1 MQGRWDFH
9 PAFFMGSKMKCL
21 SLKSF
26 REKTILKSSA
36 SSITPNMEWLSMNKS
51 LEQISCNSPWIIAHR
66 GFKKK
71 YPENTL
77 VAFQAAM
84 DTGVPMIELDVTLSR
99 DRKLVV
105 IHDAT
110 LNRTTNGHGP
120 VHDYTLE
127 ELKQLDA
134 GSWFHADFA
143 EQRLPE
149 LGEVLELVDGRV
161 ITNIEIKSHAY
172 EPHHPPDAIEKQ
184 VVEMVKKKKLLD
196 SILISSFDSNVLE
209 QISLMETPPQIALIS
224 KNPLERNIVEICK
237 RLDTFSWHP
246 DQQIVTPRQVRKL
259 HAAGIRVFPYKVD
272 TPEDCARMIGLK
284 VDGVITD
291 DPVSVRRWSE
301 VKKAA

>member
-1 MQGRWDFH
+1 MNN
-9 PAFFMGSKMKCL
+9 M
-21 SLKSF
+21 LKENPF
-26 REKTILKSSA
+26 
-36 SSITPNMEWLSMNKS
+36 TP
-51 LEQISCNSPWIIAHR
+51 PWIVAHR

-84 DTGVPMIELDVTLSR
+84 DAGVPMIELDVALSR
-99 DRKLVV
+99 DRKLIV

-110 LNRTTNGHGP
+110 LDRTTNGHGS
-120 VHDYTLE
+120 VHEFTLE

-134 GSWFHADFA
+134 GSWFHSDFA

-149 LGEVLELVDGRV
+149 LAEVLELVDGRV

-184 VVEMVKKKKLLD
+184 VVELVKKENLQD

-209 QISLMETPPQIALIS
+209 QISLMEAPPQIALIS
-224 KNPLERNIVEICK
+224 KNPLERNTVEMCK
-237 RLDTFSWHP
+237 HFNTFSWHP
-246 DQQIVTPRQVRKL
+246 DQQIVTPRQVVKL

>member
-1 MQGRWDFH
+1 
-9 PAFFMGSKMKCL
+9 
-21 SLKSF
+21 
-26 REKTILKSSA
+26 
-36 SSITPNMEWLSMNKS
+36 MEWLSMNKS
-51 LEQISCNSPWIIAHR
+51 LEQISCISPWIIAHR

-84 DTGVPMIELDVTLSR
+84 DTGVPMVELDVTLSR

-110 LNRTTNGHGP
+110 LDRTTNGHGS
-120 VHDYTLE
+120 VHEFTLE

-161 ITNIEIKSHAY
+161 IINIEIKSNAY

-184 VVEMVKKKKLLD
+184 VVEMVKKKKLQD

-209 QISLMETPPQIALIS
+209 QISLMEAPPQIALIS
-224 KNPLERNIVEICK
+224 KHPLERNIVEICK
-237 RLDTFSWHP
+237 RLNTFSWHP
-246 DQQIVTPRQVRKL
+246 DQQIVTLRQVRKL
-259 HAAGIRVFPYKVD
+259 HAAGIRVFPYNVD
-272 TPEDCARMIGLK
+272 TPEDCARMIGMK

-291 DPVSVRRWSE
+291 DPVSARSWSE

>member
-1 MQGRWDFH
+1 
-9 PAFFMGSKMKCL
+9 MGW
-21 SLKSF
+21 F
-26 REKTILKSSA
+26 
-36 SSITPNMEWLSMNKS
+36 PMNK
-51 LEQISCNSPWIIAHR
+51 LADQISCNSPWIVAHR
-66 GFKKK
+66 GYKKK

-84 DTGVPMIELDVTLSR
+84 DAGAPMIELDVTLSR
-99 DRKLVV
+99 DRKIIV

-110 LNRTTNGHGP
+110 LDRTTNGHGA

-134 GSWFHADFA
+134 GSWFHPRFA
-143 EQRLPE
+143 NQRLPE
-149 LGEVLELVDGRV
+149 LSEVLELVNGRV

-172 EPHHPPDAIEKQ
+172 EPHHPPDAIENQ
-184 VVEMVKKKKLLD
+184 VVDLVKKKNWQD

-209 QISLMETPPQIALIS
+209 QISLMEAPPQIALIS
-224 KNPLERNIVEICK
+224 KSPLERNTVEICK
-237 RLDTFSWHP
+237 HLNMFSWHP

-259 HAAGIRVFPYKVD
+259 HVAGIRVFPYKVD
-272 TPEDCARMIGLK
+272 TPENCARMIGLK

-301 VKKAA
+301 VKKVA

>member
-1 MQGRWDFH
+1 
-9 PAFFMGSKMKCL
+9 MKNML
-21 SLKSF
+21 KEKSF
-26 REKTILKSSA
+26 
-36 SSITPNMEWLSMNKS
+36 TP
-51 LEQISCNSPWIIAHR
+51 PWIVAHR
-66 GFKKK
+66 GYKKK

-77 VAFQAAM
+77 AAFQAAM
-84 DTGVPMIELDVTLSR
+84 DAGVPMIELDVTLSR

-110 LNRTTNGHGP
+110 LERTTNGHGP

-134 GSWFHADFA
+134 GSWFHSDFA
-143 EQRLPE
+143 DQRLPE

-184 VVEMVKKKKLLD
+184 VTELVKKKSQQD
-196 SILISSFDSNVLE
+196 SILISSFDSNILE
-209 QISLMETPPQIALIS
+209 QISLMEAPPQIALIS
-224 KNPLERNIVEICK
+224 KNPLERNTVEMCK
-237 RLDTFSWHP
+237 HFNTFSWHP
-246 DQQIVTPRQVRKL
+246 AQQIVTPRQVRKL
-259 HAAGIRVFPYKVD
+259 HIAGIRVFPYKVD
-272 TPEDCARMIGLK
+272 TPEDCARMIGLR

-291 DPVSVRRWSE
+291 DPVSARRWSE

>member
-1 MQGRWDFH
+1 MNN
-9 PAFFMGSKMKCL
+9 MLKE
-21 SLKSF
+21 KSF
-26 REKTILKSSA
+26 
-36 SSITPNMEWLSMNKS
+36 TP
-51 LEQISCNSPWIIAHR
+51 PWIVAHR

-84 DTGVPMIELDVTLSR
+84 DAGVPMIELDVTLSR

-110 LNRTTNGHGP
+110 LERTTNGHGP
-120 VHDYTLE
+120 VHDYTLA

-134 GSWFHADFA
+134 GSWFHPDFA
-143 EQRLPE
+143 EERLPE

-161 ITNIEIKSHAY
+161 ITNIEIKSNAY

-209 QISLMETPPQIALIS
+209 QISLMETHPQIALIS

-246 DQQIVTPRQVRKL
+246 DQQIVTPKQVVKL

-272 TPEDCARMIGLK
+272 TQEDCARMIGLN

>member
-1 MQGRWDFH
+1 
-9 PAFFMGSKMKCL
+9 
-21 SLKSF
+21 
-26 REKTILKSSA
+26 
-36 SSITPNMEWLSMNKS
+36 MEWLSMNKS

-224 KNPLERNIVEICK
+224 KSPLKRNTVEKCK
-237 RLDTFSWHP
+237 YLRTFSWHP
-246 DQQIVTPRQVRKL
+246 DQQIVTPKQVVKL

-272 TPEDCARMIGLK
+272 TQEDCARMIGLN

>member
-1 MQGRWDFH
+1 MK
-9 PAFFMGSKMKCL
+9 KMLKE
-21 SLKSF
+21 KSF
-26 REKTILKSSA
+26 
-36 SSITPNMEWLSMNKS
+36 TP
-51 LEQISCNSPWIIAHR
+51 PWIVAHR
-66 GFKKK
+66 GYKKK

-77 VAFQAAM
+77 AAFQAAM
-84 DTGVPMIELDVTLSR
+84 DAGVPMIELDVTLSR

-110 LNRTTNGHGP
+110 LERTTNGHGP

-134 GSWFHADFA
+134 GSWFHSDFA
-143 EQRLPE
+143 DQRLPE

-184 VVEMVKKKKLLD
+184 VTELVKKKSQQD
-196 SILISSFDSNVLE
+196 SILISSFDSNILE
-209 QISLMETPPQIALIS
+209 QISLMEAPPQIALIS
-224 KNPLERNIVEICK
+224 KSPLERNTVEICK
-237 RLDTFSWHP
+237 HLNMFSWHP

-259 HAAGIRVFPYKVD
+259 HVAGIRVFPYKVD
-272 TPEDCARMIGLK
+272 TPENCARMIGLK

-301 VKKAA
+301 VKKVA